1 MVGMPRS
8 LSLPGGFPRRPDPKV
23 MFAVHYADGRTAY
36 IRVDRETARHGNLI
50 VLDVARERQTAGEI
64 PSGTIASVKPVCWR
78 RPAA

>member
-1 MVGMPRS
+1 MVRMAR
-8 LSLPGGFPRRPDPKV
+8 LPGGYPRRPDTQV

-64 PSGTIASVKPVCWR
+64 PSGTITSVKQVR
-78 RPAA
+78 

>member
-36 IRVDRETARHGNLI
+36 IRVDQETVRHGAI
-50 VLDVARERQTAGEI
+50 VVMDVARERQNAGEI
-64 PSGTIASVKPVCWR
+64 PSGTIARVKQVR
-78 RPAA
+78 